1 MKIIRGDGCDKF
13 EPYNVTITVETLK
26 EQNQLRAITHANC
39 SVPQAVVDYK
49 SDSSLYQPTASFLKK
64 FQRALKRSNDDD

>member
-1 MKIIRGDGCDKF
+1 MKIIRGDGCDRF

-39 SVPQAVVDYK
+39 SVPQAVADYK
-49 SDSSLYQPTASFLKK
+49 DDRSLYAPTATFLKK
-64 FQRALKRSNDDD
+64 FQRALKRSDPDD